1 MKEGFV
7 QVSRYFIS
15 EIVTPVFWR
24 AAFIFWQRDDKKET
38 QSLIFSLLIGINFQ
52 PACGNN
58 GACAHFEPEEDSF
71 IKIGQAMG

>member
-24 AAFIFWQRDDKKET
+24 AAFIFRQRDDKKET